1 MTTKKTN
8 DKEYKQIIRQH
19 TKKKK
24 NTTKQSKQTN
34 DKEYKQKSNRIQKET
49 NKNNV
54 FWKQS
59 AISDACIAF
68 MFNINKSLRHSSFYL
83 MILTFNFK
91 P

>member
-1 MTTKKTN
+1 MVSACFIVKSENHVTLGWTLKSRNSVYRCINMTTKKTN

-54 FWKQS
+54 F
-59 AISDACIAF
+59 
-68 MFNINKSLRHSSFYL
+68 
-83 MILTFNFK
+83 
-91 P
+91 